1 MRCAELVAV
10 REAGLGYGICFGAGV
25 AGARRDAATETQVG
39 PAPGVLASVPE
50 PAEAR
55 HRGMEHTEE
64 IWGNI
69 PQPLGPQCPW
79 SSAYGPANAAILHC
93 AQIHK
98 GYLDDPRNTD
108 NAWVETVAV
117 SIHFDS
123 QNDVQMKRLNSVR
136 TSCLHGSL
144 TWLSAGMGQV
154 RPQARQTSL

>member
-1 MRCAELVAV
+1 MGQCPTAS
-10 REAGLGYGICFGAGV
+10 GA
-25 AGARRDAATETQVG
+25 
-39 PAPGVLASVPE
+39 S
-50 PAEAR
+50 
-55 HRGMEHTEE
+55 
-64 IWGNI
+64 
-69 PQPLGPQCPW
+69 QCPW
-79 SSAYGPANAAILHC
+79 SSAYGPANAATLHC

-136 TSCLHGSL
+136 ASCLRGSL